1 LQTPSTRNELID
13 ALRALALLPVFA
25 VNFASFVYGYETSS
39 LGLTTPEDNW
49 LAIASVWL
57 TSCFFQNKGV
67 VLLAFLVGLSL
78 VLSSQASRKRG
89 LSDAQFSSAQTV
101 RLIKQALLGAA
112 HGALLYFGDILLT
125 YAVAGFFLL
134 KLKRRKLKTL
144 LRIALV
150 LYGAN
155 LLLNAFGA
163 IDNVMSLISE
173 AEAWEGAEPE
183 ALLAL
188 ATQWRDVWRVNF
200 VQWGVGTTSQL
211 FIVPLLALPPML
223 LGVAAARLQW
233 LTHARWQAQR
243 VRVARTLWPWAL
255 ALHVLVATVYVMGIE
270 LRVKE
275 LENLGT
281 AGASIAGPLG
291 VAWFVA
297 WAASRYST
305 ALVQRCA
312 HFLSPLGKYSLSSY
326 LFGSIVMN
334 LFFAGAGFAIAPYS
348 ALLLALAIAYWCA
361 CLGLAHVAVKRGW
374 QGWPE
379 RWLSVKRHD
388 HALK

>member
-1 LQTPSTRNELID
+1 MQARPRNELID

-39 LGLTTPEDNW
+39 IGLTTPEDDW

-89 LSDAQFSSAQTV
+89 LSDAQFSSAQSF
-101 RLIKQALLGAA
+101 RLAKQALLGAA

-134 KLKRRKLKTL
+134 KLKRKKLKTL

-150 LYGAN
+150 LYGVN

-163 IDNVMSLISE
+163 VSDVMSLMSD
-173 AEAWEGAEPE
+173 AQTWEGAEPE
-183 ALLAL
+183 PLLAL

-211 FIVPLLALPPML
+211 IIVPLFALPPML

-243 VRVARTLWPWAL
+243 LRIAHLLWPWAL
-255 ALHVLVATVYVMGIE
+255 VLNVVVATVYVYGIE
-270 LRVKE
+270 QRVKE

-281 AGASIAGPLG
+281 AGVSIAGPLG

-305 ALVQRCA
+305 AFVQRCA
-312 HFLSPLGKYSLSSY
+312 HFLAPLGKYSLSSY
-326 LFGSIVMN
+326 LFGSVLMN
-334 LFFAGAGFAIAPYS
+334 LLFAGAGFAIAPYS
-348 ALLLALAIAYWCA
+348 ALLLALAVAYWCA
-361 CLGLAHVAVKRGW
+361 CLGLAHVGAKRGW
-374 QGWPE
+374 QGAPE
-379 RWLSVKRHD
+379 RWLSVSRH
-388 HALK
+388 HS